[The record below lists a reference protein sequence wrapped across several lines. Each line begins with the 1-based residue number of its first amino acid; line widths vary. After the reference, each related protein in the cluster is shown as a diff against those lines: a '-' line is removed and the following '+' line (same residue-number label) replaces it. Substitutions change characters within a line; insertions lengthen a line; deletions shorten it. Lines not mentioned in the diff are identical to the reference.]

1 MHLLF
6 AVTDTWFNT
15 FNMNFSCSVWKLKFN
30 ILLFLSYKRSQV
42 LEEWLLLLQFPL
54 WNTGKNIGVYGL
66 GTKLVFA
73 CLNSVLVQSVW
84 QGKWSGSQAEHGAG
98 KLVLLVWVPAVFAHI
113 LSFSF
118 AEGRQLLCPSWKV
131 ICESPFSEGRAVIF
145 GVFFSWMKN
154 STGKNWGV
162 WARMRILW
170 VAVAL
175 LKRYLL

>member
-73 CLNSVLVQSVW
+73 CLNSVCAGSKCVTGKVKWLSGRTWCRKVGFTGLGSCSVCTY
-84 QGKWSGSQAEHGAG
+84 SQFQLCRGQAAALSFLKSH
-98 KLVLLVWVPAVFAHI
+98 LWVPIFW
-113 LSFSF
+113 
-118 AEGRQLLCPSWKV
+118 RQSCDFWGFLLLDEKFNRKKLRGVSKDENSLGCCCPS
-131 ICESPFSEGRAVIF
+131 
-145 GVFFSWMKN
+145 
-154 STGKNWGV
+154 
-162 WARMRILW
+162 
-170 VAVAL
+170 
-175 LKRYLL
+175 